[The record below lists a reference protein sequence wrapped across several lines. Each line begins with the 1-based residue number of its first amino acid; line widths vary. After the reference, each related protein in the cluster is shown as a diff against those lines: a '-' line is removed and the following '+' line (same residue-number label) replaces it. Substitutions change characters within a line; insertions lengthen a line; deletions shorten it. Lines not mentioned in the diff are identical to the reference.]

1 MRVAAPG
8 YHDNAEAW
16 LIGAHPA
23 YQRLADALVRLAP
36 PDWMGRLVLDL
47 GAGTGTASNAL
58 RARGVNPVALDAA
71 PAMLVLAR
79 TLMPDLTMVAADA
92 FRLPFADATF
102 DGAVSAFCINH
113 AEDPAAMLTELARVV
128 RPGGA
133 VLASTFGAEPE
144 PVAKLA
150 VEDVARRY
158 GWVPSPWHLAL
169 KHNTQLTDESHLLE
183 SCAAQAGLTQVEVI
197 DQVVDTALRSPAEL
211 VRWRLGLGELAAFVT
226 SLDPVDRDRLVAEA
240 TAAVAATADS
250 GPRRSPQSLMRRVLM
265 LSSRAPA

>member
-47 GAGTGTASNAL
+47 GAGTGTASSAL

-211 VRWRLGLGELAAFVT
+211 VRWRLGLG
-226 SLDPVDRDRLVAEA
+226 
-240 TAAVAATADS
+240 
-250 GPRRSPQSLMRRVLM
+250 
-265 LSSRAPA
+265 